1 MPADTGHL
9 LPAVGVGL
17 LTSMPG
23 RKLFLGRVRVKEA
36 RQKPPHCN
44 SRSRSSA
51 PEGTA
56 EYLRATLKSP
66 EPTWSS
72 QED

>member
-1 MPADTGHL
+1 
-9 LPAVGVGL
+9 
-17 LTSMPG
+17 MPG

-36 RQKPPHCN
+36 RQKPPHCH

-51 PEGTA
+51 PGGTA